1 MGQRL
6 RAWTAYHMRDGRLN
20 VLIVKPKKQVRCAP
34 QLHQP
39 ALRADASGSQF
50 SLFGPVMDTSAQIK
64 QLQVAALSACSA
76 EVILMRAAGRSSAK
90 VVLGGGGQGGA
101 KCTWRVALVSDTSRC
116 TSDLHRRTTR
126 RNLQS
131 ALQCRCPSRCQSQR
145 PPLPSYFPVFPA
157 IFVLTLLCRTQAC
170 PQCSKLTVTAIR
182 DALVLLIIQP

>member
-64 QLQVAALSACSA
+64 QLPRRS
-76 EVILMRAAGRSSAK
+76 RAAHHPAVMNKRRRHQRLLFYEL
-90 VVLGGGGQGGA
+90 VL
-101 KCTWRVALVSDTSRC
+101 
-116 TSDLHRRTTR
+116 RTR
-126 RNLQS
+126 KQFLKDRDCLMQFNEY
-131 ALQCRCPSRCQSQR
+131 CNIH
-145 PPLPSYFPVFPA
+145 V
-157 IFVLTLLCRTQAC
+157 TLLQYRTKQ
-170 PQCSKLTVTAIR
+170 
-182 DALVLLIIQP
+182 